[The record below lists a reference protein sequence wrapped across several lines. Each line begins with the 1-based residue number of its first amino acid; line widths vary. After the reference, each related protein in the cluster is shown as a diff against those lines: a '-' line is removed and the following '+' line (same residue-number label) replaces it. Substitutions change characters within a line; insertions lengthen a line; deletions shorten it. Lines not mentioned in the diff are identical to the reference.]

1 MDEKA
6 RTNENASRDSMTTVA
21 EKAPVTA
28 QRKVRADLETKL
40 PKPYLPRALA
50 APDTDNVNGTWSH
63 KHENMSVL
71 QQHVAFFDQDNDG
84 IIYPWDTY
92 KALHIKD
99 LSIFNVYSTAAVF
112 WLFSAYNRS
121 NMSSGSRAIGFN
133 AIASF
138 FMAILIHGAMS
149 YVTLPTWIPSPFLP
163 IYVVNIHKAKH
174 GSDSTTYDTEGR
186 YIPANLENIFS
197 KYARTVA
204 DKLTL
209 KELWHM
215 TEANRNAFDFVGWCL
230 SKFEW
235 GVLYVLAKDSEGFLS
250 KEAVRRCFD
259 GSLFEYCAKMQKGGG
274 ATGKMG

>member
-6 RTNENASRDSMTTVA
+6 RTNENASRDSMATVA

-28 QRKVRADLETKL
+28 QRKVRADLETRL

-92 KALHIKD
+92 K
-99 LSIFNVYSTAAVF
+99 
-112 WLFSAYNRS
+112 
-121 NMSSGSRAIGFN
+121 GSRAIGFN

-138 FMAILIHGAMS
+138 FLAILIHGAMS
-149 YVTLPTWIPSPFLP
+149 YVTLPTWTPSPFLP

-259 GSLFEYCAKMQKGGG
+259 GSLFEYCAKMQKGG
-274 ATGKMG
+274 AAAGKMG